1 MLAILQ
7 KGLKIVMKT
16 QNLEFKGMR
25 PFSMQVT
32 YHNPHNFSLDQEP
45 PSHVHNQCEIYLNLS
60 GNVYFIVEGSVY
72 PIAPGSVIITK
83 PFEYH
88 HCVYYDT
95 NVHEHFCLMFSANG
109 NEDLFKI
116 FFDRQKGENN
126 HIALPPAAFESVKN
140 NLLLLLSSETSE
152 IKRYL
157 SFFKILCNIADNYAP
172 KQSGASNDIPQNL
185 KKAIHIVD
193 TRFHEP
199 LTVSMLAQETF
210 LSVNTLERYFKKYLI
225 TSPSEYIRTKRLA
238 AAVELIN
245 RQTPISVVA
254 AQCGFPDTS
263 NFCATFKRYFGT
275 TPHKYMKNSA
285 AQNKRE

>member
-1 MLAILQ
+1 M
-7 KGLKIVMKT
+7 KI
-16 QNLEFKGMR
+16 QNFEFKGMR
-25 PFSMQVT
+25 PFSMQIS
-32 YHNPHNFSLDQEP
+32 YHNPHNFSSDQEP

-60 GNVYFIVEGSVY
+60 GDVYFIVEGSVY

-88 HCVYYDT
+88 HCVYNKT
-95 NVHEHFCLMFSANG
+95 NVHEHYCLMFSANG
-109 NEDLFKI
+109 NEDLFGI

-126 HIALPPAAFESVKN
+126 HIALPPSAFESVKN
-140 NLLLLLSSETSE
+140 NLNLLLQPDKSEVS
-152 IKRYL
+152 KYYN
-157 SFFKILCNIADNYAP
+157 FFKIMRTMEDNYAP
-172 KQSGASNDIPQNL
+172 GNSGGANNIPQNL
-185 KKAIHIVD
+185 KNAIQIVD

-254 AQCGFPDTS
+254 VQCGFPDTS

-275 TPHKYMKNSA
+275 TPYKYMKNSLHKNA
-285 AQNKRE
+285 